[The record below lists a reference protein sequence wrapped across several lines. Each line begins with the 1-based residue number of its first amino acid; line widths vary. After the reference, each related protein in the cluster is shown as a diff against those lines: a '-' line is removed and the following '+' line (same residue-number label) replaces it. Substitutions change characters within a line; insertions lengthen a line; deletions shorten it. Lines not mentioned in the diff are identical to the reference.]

1 MHRQTKG
8 ELLTWVER
16 WTFAVFSY
24 LECLIHAEDGITSLV
39 SKEDSNKKRLGS
51 ELRAI
56 RL

>member
-1 MHRQTKG
+1 MLRQIRD
-8 ELLTWVER
+8 ELLSWVEW

-39 SKEDSNKKRLGS
+39 SKGDSNKKKLGS
-51 ELRAI
+51 ELTAI